1 MTEVQIRRRHC
12 YQAFGLLLLI
22 LLLAGSIGI
31 VPWWNNMRLYDE
43 QSSGYAD
50 QLGRYRAM
58 TERGPVLQA
67 ELESVREQLGLSEY
81 YINATTSA
89 LAAAELQKKVKG
101 VVEQA
106 GGKLV
111 STQNIAG
118 AVQENPDRIAVRVRM
133 NGGVDILAEVL
144 HTLEG
149 GRPLLFVENLA
160 IRSNKRVRGRR
171 GNRTTEFSL
180 DTTFDLVGFLRGD
193 TE

>member
-1 MTEVQIRRRHC
+1 MTELQLRRRHC
-12 YQAFGLLLLI
+12 FQSFGLLLLVI
-22 LLLAGSIGI
+22 TLVGAIGL

-43 QSSGYAD
+43 QSNGYTQ
-50 QLGRYRAM
+50 QLHRYRAM
-58 TERGPVLQA
+58 TERGPALQA
-67 ELESVREQLGLSEY
+67 ELDTVGQQLGLSEY

-111 STQNIAG
+111 STQNIAST
-118 AVQENPDRIAVRVRM
+118 VQEDSDRIAVRVRM
-133 NGGVDILAEVL
+133 NGGVDILADVL
-144 HTLEG
+144 HNLEG
-149 GRPLLFVENLA
+149 GRPLLFVENLS

-193 TE
+193 AE